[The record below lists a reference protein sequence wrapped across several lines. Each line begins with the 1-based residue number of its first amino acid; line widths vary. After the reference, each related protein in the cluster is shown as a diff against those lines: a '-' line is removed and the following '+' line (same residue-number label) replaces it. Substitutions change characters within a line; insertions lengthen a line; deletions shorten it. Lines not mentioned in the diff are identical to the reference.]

1 MNIIKVDVLPIW
13 SIWLLIASTYLTT
26 TTSRDTTTTTSYS
39 FLAIGDWGG
48 ASINQQIRDNVY
60 SVSSQMAKI
69 ASVHKPKFILGTG
82 DNFYWC
88 GIQNISDKQ
97 IVTDWVEPY
106 AASEL
111 DLNWYNILGNHEYG
125 YNVSAQIDLGN
136 KYPNWIM
143 DDRYYT
149 RRLKATTSTTIS
161 TTSTT
166 STYISFI
173 FLDTSPCIQ
182 AYRSD
187 DPDGWDP
194 CSTEYPTCS
203 LGSTDDDFE
212 GTCYFNQNILTQNCT
227 IQHEWFLTQLKNV
240 PKNDWLIVVGH
251 HPIDELDVE
260 DFATPLQEHGF
271 SIYFNG
277 HIHALQQYTLNNKG
291 AYVTTGAGALVN
303 IVTKAKKKLDALRNV
318 NSYQILYSSKTAG
331 FNLNTFSDDFTSL
344 YIEYIS
350 YTGETLHSFHVYKNG
365 TLF

>member
-1 MNIIKVDVLPIW
+1 MNIFKVNIQPIWSIW
-13 SIWLLIASTYLTT
+13 SIWLLIAFTYLSTSTATT
-26 TTSRDTTTTTSYS
+26 PYS
-39 FLAIGDWGG
+39 FLALGDWGG
-48 ASINQQIRDNVY
+48 ASINQQVRDNVY
-60 SVSSQMAKI
+60 AVSSQMAKI
-69 ASVHKPKFILGTG
+69 ASIHKPKFILGTG

-111 DLNWYNILGNHEYG
+111 ELNWYNILGNHEYG

-136 KYPNWIM
+136 KYPRWIM
-143 DDRYYT
+143 DNRYYT
-149 RRLKATTSTTIS
+149 RRLKAA
-161 TTSTT
+161 TSTT

-187 DPDGWDP
+187 DPSGWDP

-203 LGSTDDDFE
+203 LGSRDDDFE
-212 GTCYFNQNILTQNCT
+212 GTCYFNQNILSQNCT
-227 IQHEWFLTQLKNV
+227 KQYEWFLTQLKNV
-240 PKNDWLIVVGH
+240 PKDDWLLVVGH

-303 IVTKAKKKLDALRNV
+303 IITKAKKKQSIFKNV
-318 NSYQILYSSKTAG
+318 NSYQTLFSSKTAG

-344 YIEYIS
+344 YVQYIS
-350 YTGETLHSFHVYKNG
+350 YTGEILHSFHVYKNG
-365 TLF
+365 TVF